1 MIMNKLVLSLM
12 IFFMIIASAVAKD
25 IRENQVP
32 EKVKSY
38 VTTNYPRAD
47 DKKWE
52 YKNKD
57 NRSYYYRVEFEVDGK
72 EVRLELNEDG
82 SLISSREEISDS
94 EIPEFIKEYVQKNYS
109 EVSILGVRKET
120 EGGQTYY
127 DVGVRFKNANGHT
140 RHRNIHLDTEGNPIK
155 K

>member
-1 MIMNKLVLSLM
+1 MNKLVLILM
-12 IFFMIIASAVAKD
+12 TLLMVTISANAKD

-32 EKVKSY
+32 ENVKSY
-38 VTTNYPRAD
+38 VTTNYPQAGN
-47 DKKWE
+47 KKWE

-57 NRSYYYRVEFEVDGK
+57 NRSYYYRVEFKVNGR

-109 EVSILGVRKET
+109 EVSILGVRKEM
-120 EGGQTYY
+120 ERGQTYY
-127 DVGVRFKNANGHT
+127 DVGVRFKNTNGHT
-140 RHRNIHLDTEGNPIK
+140 RHRNIHFDTEGNLINR
-155 K
+155 